1 MRVDG
6 GGGANIGPGEAG
18 AGQPAGKN
26 EKFVG
31 FLPTGWRGT
40 GWRMATVLHDEPS
53 TGEDAMVQGGE
64 GISTGGGRAVD
75 EEVDA

>member
-6 GGGANIGPGEAG
+6 CGGAKIGPGEAET
-18 AGQPAGKN
+18 GQPVGRT
-26 EKFVG
+26 EKLVG
-31 FLPTGWRGT
+31 LLPAGWRGA

-75 EEVDA
+75 EDVDA